1 MLWGSEQPLD
11 SRGYLRIASD
21 RSSWFLLTE
30 ESSIPDDRI
39 YLWFPMRT
47 SEGAEHVRVVVR
59 VVERSRVPDGAML
72 QVRVEPEVASHPLR
86 EIVRLVFDG
95 DVGIVERD
103 SAAEGRDSY
112 PTLDDDDRDSGA
124 RGGYEAGDTEA
135 AIRVA
140 ERSLTEP
147 LPVEQLT
154 GVSEIRWRSIAL
166 IAAASLGGVVTLL
179 LIFRL
184 LVWPFMR

>member
-1 MLWGSEQPLD
+1 
-11 SRGYLRIASD
+11 
-21 RSSWFLLTE
+21 
-30 ESSIPDDRI
+30 
-39 YLWFPMRT
+39 
-47 SEGAEHVRVVVR
+47 
-59 VVERSRVPDGAML
+59 
-72 QVRVEPEVASHPLR
+72 VRVEPEVASHPLR